1 MAASKPVVFVMVT
14 PGNIGSATVSALAAK
29 YADKVEIRAGV
40 RNPDKAPES
49 IKAPGVT
56 IVQAVMGEKEKL
68 KEIFKGVDALF
79 IVTPG
84 VKERAS
90 LTTLTAEAAKEAG
103 VKFLMV
109 ISGRPSPNTFL
120 GKQLQEVEDN
130 VIKVG
135 VPHCFICLPFFME
148 NNWGNRETIVGQSA
162 FYASLS
168 PDTPNIYVV
177 VEDAGKATAAILAD
191 YTKHE
196 GKSYDITSN
205 CFTNAELAAAFTE
218 ALGKEVKYVQVSL
231 DAIKQGMMSKGVPE
245 WQAEALLE
253 QLKSIE
259 DRGGLKGDL
268 SVFESLTGEKPMSMK
283 AWVTKNAAGFK

>member
-1 MAASKPVVFVMVT
+1 MAASKPVVFVIGAS
-14 PGNIGSATVSALAAK
+14 GNIGSATVSALAAK

>member
-1 MAASKPVVFVMVT
+1 MAASKPVVFVIGAS
-14 PGNIGSATVSALAAK
+14 GNIGSATVSALAAK

-135 VPHCFICLPFFME
+135 VPHCFIYLPFFME
-148 NNWGNRETIVGQSA
+148 VNWRRRKTIVGQSA
-162 FYASLS
+162 FYASL
-168 PDTPNIYVV
+168 PPNTPNIYVV
-177 VEDAGKATAAILAD
+177 IEDAGKATAAILAD

-196 GKSYDITSN
+196 GKSYDITSD

-231 DAIKQGMMSKGVPE
+231 EATKQRMMSKGFPE
-245 WQAEALLE
+245 WLAEALLE
-253 QLKSIE
+253 QNKSIE
-259 DRGGLKGDL
+259 DGGGIKGDL

>member
-1 MAASKPVVFVMVT
+1 MAASKPVVFVIGAS
-14 PGNIGSATVSALAAK
+14 GNIGSATVSALAGK

>member
-1 MAASKPVVFVMVT
+1 MAASKPVVFVIGAS
-14 PGNIGSATVSALAAK
+14 GNIGSATVSALAAK

-268 SVFESLTGEKPMSMK
+268 SVFESLIGEKPMSMK

>member
-1 MAASKPVVFVMVT
+1 MAASKPVVFVIGAS
-14 PGNIGSATVSALAAK
+14 GNIGSATVSALAAK

-84 VKERAS
+84 VKERVS

-130 VIKVG
+130 IIKVG

-259 DRGGLKGDL
+259 DRGGIKGDL

>member
-1 MAASKPVVFVMVT
+1 MAASKPVVFVIGAS
-14 PGNIGSATVSALAAK
+14 GNIGSATVSALAGK

-49 IKAPGVT
+49 IKGPGVT

-84 VKERAS
+84 VKERVS

-259 DRGGLKGDL
+259 DRGGIKGDL